1 MPKSPPTPVE
11 TDETY
16 DQIIQLWTSD
26 DFDRSN
32 GMAVPKHAIAFTQR
46 RRRALDVGCGCGG
59 RFLELLQ
66 SHGFAPVGIDISRQM
81 IALACQRD
89 TEVQFHHAHI
99 CSWELPTT
107 YYLITARDS
116 IWHVPLSEQ
125 EALFTKLVNGLD
137 ENGVLVLSCGGT
149 DEPEEL
155 YDSAMGPEVYYGSLG
170 VNYILTLLDNLGCHI
185 RHVEFDQYPELH
197 VCIIAQKSSALS
209 TRSLD

>member
-46 RRRALDVGCGCGG
+46 RRRALDVGCG
-59 RFLELLQ
+59 
-66 SHGFAPVGIDISRQM
+66 
-81 IALACQRD
+81 
-89 TEVQFHHAHI
+89 
-99 CSWELPTT
+99 
-107 YYLITARDS
+107 
-116 IWHVPLSEQ
+116 
-125 EALFTKLVNGLD
+125 
-137 ENGVLVLSCGGT
+137 CGGT

>member
-1 MPKSPPTPVE
+1 MPKFPPTPVD
-11 TDETY
+11 TGETY
-16 DQIIQLWTSD
+16 DQITQLWTSD

-32 GMAVPKHAIAFTQR
+32 GMAVHKHAIAFTQR
-46 RRRALDVGCGCGG
+46 RRRALDVGCGCSG
-59 RFLELLQ
+59 RFIELLR

-89 TEVQFHHAHI
+89 PEVQFHHADI

-107 YYLITARDS
+107 YDLITAWDS
-116 IWHVPLSEQ
+116 IWHVPLSQQ

-155 YDSAMGPEVYYGSLG
+155 YDSTMGPEVYYGSLG
-170 VNYILTLLDNLGCHI
+170 VNYILTLLDNLGCRI

-209 TRSLD
+209 GRSLD